1 MKLPLFYVFGG
12 VNGRFGHLPHGSLGV
27 RAGREQSS
35 HLLGVNIICFYVM
48 VSVYMTPGQFYCQMS
63 LF

>member
-1 MKLPLFYVFGG
+1 
-12 VNGRFGHLPHGSLGV
+12 
-27 RAGREQSS
+27 
-35 HLLGVNIICFYVM
+35 M